1 MANLNETPT
10 DAPDEPTQMV
20 PLPDDPEATTETPE
34 TNEPAAPDST
44 DTPPSDIPAVA
55 PTAAE
60 PQAPDPALVERE
72 AAVTQAQEAVT
83 QREQAA
89 ATQQAEFEHTRQLT
103 QVENDL
109 RTRTAE
115 LERTGLQPEQIS
127 AIVDRERGLQ
137 MQVLEAQQSAQ
148 QQSQMLRG
156 QHNAALKYSEQYG
169 IPFNDIASMATPQE
183 MEAAGKA
190 FEANKTSSG
199 EVAKLRAEVAE
210 LKQDKV
216 PADQTFDDGGG
227 SSPEGRDRASRLDY
241 LNDKEGPHTDAEW
254 EELSKLM
261 ANT

>member
-1 MANLNETPT
+1 MANLNDTPT
-10 DAPDEPTQMV
+10 DDTEPTQMV
-20 PLPDDPEATTETPE
+20 PLPDEPEATAEAPE
-34 TNEPAAPDST
+34 SAAPEPAAPDSP
-44 DTPPSDIPAVA
+44 DTPPSDTPAVA
-55 PTAAE
+55 PTAAAPE
-60 PQAPDPALVERE
+60 PQAPDPAIVARE
-72 AAVTQAQEAVT
+72 QAIT

-115 LERTGLQPEQIS
+115 LERSGLQPEQVS
-127 AIVDRERGLQ
+127 AIVERERGLQ

-148 QQSQMLRG
+148 QQAQMLRG

-169 IPFNDIASMATPQE
+169 IPFNDIASMNTPQE

-227 SSPEGRDRASRLDY
+227 ASPEGRDRASRLDY

-254 EELSKLM
+254 EELKKLM